1 MVCIMAVYR
10 KRRNEIEKERGRE
23 GVMWIDKVTELEKNG
38 DRYGAGDVS
47 EEIRVRM
54 RKREEERQRREKGM
68 KREQESSTRKEE
80 DEEEE
85 ETEM

>member
-38 DRYGAGDVS
+38 DRYAAGDES
-47 EEIRVRM
+47 EEKKMRVKM
-54 RKREEERQRREKGM
+54 RKREEERKRGRGERKG
-68 KREQESSTRKEE
+68 
-80 DEEEE
+80 
-85 ETEM
+85 